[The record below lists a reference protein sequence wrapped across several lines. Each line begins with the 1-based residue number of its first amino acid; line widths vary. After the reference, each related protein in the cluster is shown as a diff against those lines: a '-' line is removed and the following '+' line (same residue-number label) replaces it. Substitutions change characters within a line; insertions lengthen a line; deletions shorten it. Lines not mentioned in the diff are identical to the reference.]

1 MFHYISYMEDTKTH
15 KLVLY
20 NDDSI
25 SFPYVMACLIKLCN
39 YEPNQA
45 EQCALIAHDR
55 GECIIKHGTFDAM
68 FDLLHNFENLEIK
81 VELKEYEGN
90 LYR

>member
-1 MFHYISYMEDTKTH
+1 MEDNKTH

-20 NDDSI
+20 NDDKI

-45 EQCALIAHDR
+45 EQCALIAHTT
-55 GECIIKHGTFDAM
+55 GKCNIKSGNWDDMFELTQTLISLDIKAM
-68 FDLLHNFENLEIK
+68 IES
-81 VELKEYEGN
+81 YEGSVH
-90 LYR
+90 